1 MFSNIAIEV
10 KDLSKCYQIYSKP
23 QDRLKQ
29 TLWRGRKKFYKE
41 FWALKKVSFT
51 VEKGEF
57 FGIIGRNGS
66 GKSTLLKILSKTVFP
81 NGGEFSINGR
91 VAALLELGGGFDP
104 EFTGRE
110 NIIFNG
116 TLSGMTEKEVAD
128 RQENIIAFA
137 DIGEYIDQPVKFYSS
152 GMFAR
157 LAFAVA
163 AHLDPE
169 VLIVDEILAVGDILF
184 QQKCIRRFEEL
195 KKSGCAILF
204 VTHSL
209 QQIQTFCDRAM
220 LMDEGNAILISD
232 PKSVTEKYH
241 QITSSMNNL
250 NKAESSPQ
258 ENEGFAPSNQ
268 KNIPEVASGFPSE
281 EKIKTFRQSIKCNS
295 MGTGQVEVVGVE
307 VFPLEGDTNILYTLS
322 PVEVNVYLIAKVAV
336 KNLICGVT
344 IIDSKGQNLY
354 GTNNWS
360 EGLNLSD
367 VKVGEELQIK
377 FNFTNHFAPG
387 FYTITIGVAG
397 EKGVTAQEY
406 YHWIDSSVDFEV
418 FKGHEPTHIYGL
430 FHIPTEISLKRF

>member
-1 MFSNIAIEV
+1 LQMSSNIAIEV

-41 FWALKKVSFT
+41 FWALKKISFS

-66 GKSTLLKILSKTVFP
+66 GKSTLLKILAKTAFP
-81 NGGEFSINGR
+81 NGGSFLINGR

-128 RQENIIAFA
+128 RQKSIIAFA

-169 VLIVDEILAVGDILF
+169 VLIVDEILSVGDILF

-209 QQIQTFCDRAM
+209 QQIQAFCDRAM
-220 LMDEGNAILISD
+220 LIDEGNAILISD

-241 QITSSMNNL
+241 QITSSISNTKNQSQE
-250 NKAESSPQ
+250 KEQTIPSSVSLKSDP
-258 ENEGFAPSNQ
+258 
-268 KNIPEVASGFPSE
+268 ASGFPSDNQIASFRK
-281 EKIKTFRQSIKCNS
+281 KITAQN
-295 MGTGQVEVVGVE
+295 MGIGKVQIANVEI
-307 VFPLEGDTNILYTLS
+307 FPVEGDTNIIYTLS
-322 PVEVNVYLIAKVAV
+322 PLQVNVYL
-336 KNLICGVT
+336 LINDSIEKLISGIS
-344 IIDSKGQNLY
+344 IIDTKGQILH
-354 GTNNWS
+354 GTSNFA
-360 EGLNLSD
+360 
-367 VKVGEELQIK
+367 EEIEFAYLKQGDKLAINYK
-377 FNFTNHFAPG
+377 FINHFAPG
-387 FYTITIGVAG
+387 IYTITIGASG
-397 EKGVTAQEY
+397 EKGVSEQEY
-406 YHWIDSSVDFEV
+406 YDWIDSAIEFEV
-418 FKGHEPTHIYGL
+418 LKGPEPVTVYGL
-430 FHIPTEISLKRF
+430 FYIPTEIQFKKL